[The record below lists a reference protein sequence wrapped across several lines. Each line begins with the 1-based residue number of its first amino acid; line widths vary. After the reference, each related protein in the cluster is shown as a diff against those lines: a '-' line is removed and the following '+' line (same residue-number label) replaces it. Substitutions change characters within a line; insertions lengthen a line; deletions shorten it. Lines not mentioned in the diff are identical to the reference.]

1 MYYVYIHTVPNG
13 KKYVGMTKNTKKR
26 WEGYGKRYKSNQGFF
41 NDILR
46 YGWDNISHEIVFT
59 NSKYNEAVEEETKQI
74 LKYETTNSNKGYN
87 ILEGVY
93 GTKPQQVREK
103 ISKSVS
109 DYMTPEKR
117 EEIRQRYINNPSQLV
132 LRQRKPVICLDNSKT
147 YQSIAEASRETGL
160 SEKDI
165 SKVCNKHKKSTHG
178 THWEF
183 L

>member
-1 MYYVYIHTVPNG
+1 MYYIYMHTVPNG
-13 KKYVGMTKNTKKR
+13 KKYVGMTKNTTKR
-26 WEGYGKRYKSNQGFF
+26 WEGYGKRYKSNILFF

-46 YGWDNISHEIVFT
+46 FGWDNISHEIVSMT
-59 NSKYNEAVEEETKQI
+59 SKYKEALEKETEFI
-74 LKYETTNSNKGYN
+74 LKYETTNTNKGYN

-109 DYMTPEKR
+109 KYMTPEKR
-117 EEIRQRYINNPSQLV
+117 EQIRQKYLENPSDLV
-132 LRQRKPVICLDNSKT
+132 LRQRKPVVCLDNLKT